1 MQDELASLS
10 SDHAHAVATRS
21 GHFVQTAQPT
31 VVIRAVDAV
40 LAAARNHAR
49 LAPCSHIFARSGAH
63 CLF

>member
-31 VVIRAVDAV
+31 IVIRAVDAV
-40 LAAARNHAR
+40 LAATRNHAA
-49 LAPCSHIFARSGAH
+49 LAPCSRIFPRSGAH
-63 CLF
+63 SLS